1 MQWSDSAATVSAAF
15 AQRKRKMSSVETL
28 ACFCCRKL
36 FHLLHVCACSY
47 CRNQPVGPLSEFLP

>member
-28 ACFCCRKL
+28 ALFLLQETVSSVACLCMLLLQKPACRTS
-36 FHLLHVCACSY
+36 F
-47 CRNQPVGPLSEFLP
+47 